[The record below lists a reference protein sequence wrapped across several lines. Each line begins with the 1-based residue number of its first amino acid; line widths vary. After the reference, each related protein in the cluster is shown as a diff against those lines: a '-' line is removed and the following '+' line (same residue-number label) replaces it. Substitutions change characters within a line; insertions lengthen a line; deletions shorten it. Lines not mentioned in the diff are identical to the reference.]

1 MLELFQIGALIFG
14 VIMLFVLILQI
25 DEKYIEIKV
34 FLIFFMVIFIISIIL
49 ALFFVNV
56 LGIND
61 PNC

>member
-1 MLELFQIGALIFG
+1 MLEVFQFGALIFG

-25 DEKYIEIKV
+25 DEEYIEIKV
-34 FLIFFMVIFIISIIL
+34 FLIFFMLIFIISIIL

-61 PNC
+61 PNR

>member
-14 VIMLFVLILQI
+14 IIMLFVLILQI

-49 ALFFVNV
+49 ALFFVNI
-56 LGIND
+56 LGIE
-61 PNC
+61 